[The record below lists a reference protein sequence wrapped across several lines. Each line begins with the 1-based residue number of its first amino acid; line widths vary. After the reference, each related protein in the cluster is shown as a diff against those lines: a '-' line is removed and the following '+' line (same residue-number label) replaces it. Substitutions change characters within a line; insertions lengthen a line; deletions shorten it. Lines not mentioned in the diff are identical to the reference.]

1 MPVKILFVGDIVGKP
16 GRQALSRELHRLVD
30 RHTIDIVIANGENAA
45 GGFGL
50 TVEVAKELFGHGIH
64 LLTGGNHI
72 WDKKEQVSFIL
83 SDPRIIRPANYPA
96 GAPGVGSAILTTP
109 GGVKVA
115 VLNLEGRIFMK
126 SLECP
131 FLVADRE
138 IGRLKQ
144 ETAIIL
150 VDFHAEAT
158 SEKSA
163 LGWYL
168 DGRITALVGTHT
180 HVQTADERI
189 LPQGTAFLTDAGMT
203 GSFDSV
209 IGMGKE
215 ETIHRFLTQLP
226 SKFEVGKKDI
236 RLNAVVIGVDEVSGK
251 ALSIERVNMSC

>member
-1 MPVKILFVGDIVGKP
+1 MPVNVLFIGDIIGKP
-16 GRQALSRELHRLVD
+16 GRQALSRELHRLID
-30 RHTIDIVIANGENAA
+30 RYTVDIVIANGENAA

-50 TVEVAKELFGHGIH
+50 TVEVAKELFNQGIH

-72 WDKKEQVSFIL
+72 WDKKDQVPLIL
-83 SDPRIIRPANYPA
+83 SDPRIIRPANYPG
-96 GAPGVGSAILTTP
+96 GAPGVGSALLTTP
-109 GGVKVA
+109 GGVKIG
-115 VLNLEGRIFMK
+115 VLNLEGRVYMK
-126 SLECP
+126 NLECP
-131 FLVADRE
+131 FLIADKEVAW
-138 IGRLKQ
+138 LKK
-144 ETAIIL
+144 ETSVII

-168 DGRITALVGTHT
+168 DGHVSAVVGTHT

-226 SKFEVGKKDI
+226 AKFEVAKKDI
-236 RLNAVVIGVDEVSGK
+236 RLNGVVIRVDELNGK
-251 ALSIERVNMSC
+251 AVSIERINISC

>member
-1 MPVKILFVGDIVGKP
+1 MPVKILFVGDVVGKP

-96 GAPGVGSAILTTP
+96 GAPGVGCAILTTP

-115 VLNLEGRIFMK
+115 VLNLEGRVFMK

-131 FLVADRE
+131 FLIADRE
-138 IGRLKQ
+138 IKRLKQ
-144 ETAIIL
+144 ETAIII

-168 DGRITALVGTHT
+168 DGRVSAVVGTHT

-226 SKFEVGKKDI
+226 AKFEVGKKDI
-236 RLNAVVIGVDEVSGK
+236 RLNAVVIGVDEQSGK
-251 ALSIERVNMSC
+251 AVSIERINMSC

>member
-109 GGVKVA
+109 GGIKVA

-138 IGRLKQ
+138 IERLKQ
-144 ETAIIL
+144 ETTIIF

-236 RLNAVVIGVDEVSGK
+236 RLNAVVIGVDELSGK

>member
-109 GGVKVA
+109 GGVKLA
-115 VLNLEGRIFMK
+115 VLNLEGRVFMK
-126 SLECP
+126 TLECP

-138 IGRLKQ
+138 IERLKQ
-144 ETAIIL
+144 ETPIIF

-168 DGRITALVGTHT
+168 DGRVTALVGTHT

-226 SKFEVGKKDI
+226 AKFEVGKKDI
-236 RLNAVVIGVDEVSGK
+236 RLNAVVIGVDEMSGK
-251 ALSIERVNMSC
+251 AVSIERINISC